1 MAGPFHGGPPRRS
14 WRRAAPAP
22 PRRWSRETPHGP
34 IVTKQVAGLLR
45 VLPSDTPEQRRLVV
59 WLSGRALPRSPG
71 CCHSGDSLG
80 MGIRRPRGGA
90 AASSLQRGP
99 GYFPPRCIHR
109 PPGPGCKV
117 GGRRSSESPPT
128 SHHHHPCL
136 QVAARPPK
144 RCYRAQPGRYRGS
157 GMSIDSYVSRLY
169 RGSGYVRHNPSTERG
184 QYPPPPHDL
193 ADPTTSTTDDT

>member
-1 MAGPFHGGPPRRS
+1 MKYIHRIIIIIFLTLSFNLSAQFYYGQHVFVDD
-14 WRRAAPAP
+14 ANV
-22 PRRWSRETPHGP
+22 RETP
-34 IVTKQVAGLLR
+34 
-45 VLPSDTPEQRRLVV
+45 S
-59 WLSGRALPRSPG
+59 LSAKKLGTLKEGVQIEYHPKGQHQSLCAHPAL
-71 CCHSGDSLG
+71 
-80 MGIRRPRGGA
+80 
-90 AASSLQRGP
+90 
-99 GYFPPRCIHR
+99 
-109 PPGPGCKV
+109 

-128 SHHHHPCL
+128 SHHHHPRL

-144 RCYRAQPGRYRGS
+144 RCYRAQPGPYRGS